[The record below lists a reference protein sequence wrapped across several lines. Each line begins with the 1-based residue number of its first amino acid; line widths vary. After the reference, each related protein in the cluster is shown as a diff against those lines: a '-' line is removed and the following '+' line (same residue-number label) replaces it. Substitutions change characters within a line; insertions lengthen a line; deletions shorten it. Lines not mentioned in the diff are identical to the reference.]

1 MQNQFTK
8 KLVFRGLLPRTRWQ
22 SKEDGTL
29 YRQSNIYFAKDNL
42 AIINKAM
49 RENPAALAEVERYDA
64 GALRLDVF
72 YGEQSGKAYGQLN
85 EYVPYEYRPCSEV
98 FVWEA
103 KDVEKFIR

>member
-8 KLVFRGLLPRTRWQ
+8 KLGFRGLLPRTRWQ

-29 YRQSNIYFAKDNL
+29 YRFHSLYFAKENL
-42 AIINKAM
+42 PTIEKAL
-49 RENPAALAEVERYDA
+49 RTNPTALAEVERYEA

-85 EYVPYEYRPCSEV
+85 EYIPYEYRPCSEA
-98 FVWEA
+98 FAWEA
-103 KDVEKFIR
+103 KDVETFIK